1 MAASSS
7 SCCLLLSLP
16 LSCVYSVLRCFRS
29 GGGGR
34 WSGKRLTMIPGGGAA
49 VFSSPPLCRARGL
62 FFSSLSVL
70 SCFSSP
76 SLVLLALAA
85 LMVAGW
91 WGCWWWLGG
100 TMEALVEV
108 QRWLFSSLFCL
119 ALSLSS
125 VSQKTIPRLVSLSF
139 LFLFSSSSFSSP
151 FLPRFCS
158 LLPSALQK
166 ISPPSSCLP
175 LSVRLPFSL
184 FLQNFAPPGV
194 PLFLKKSSPL
204 ASCALPYIYRQPWE
218 RHHTLSKCRAWWR
231 GMAPV
236 QPLQGMAFFSSWWGV
251 WVSCFSIN
259 EGMGC
264 VSS

>member
-1 MAASSS
+1 VVGEAAGRRNDDDSRRWRGCPFFSSS
-7 SCCLLLSLP
+7 
-16 LSCVYSVLRCFRS
+16 VQ
-29 GGGGR
+29 
-34 WSGKRLTMIPGGGAA
+34 
-49 VFSSPPLCRARGL
+49 SPQSL

-85 LMVAGW
+85 LMVGGW

-125 VSQKTIPRLVSLSF
+125 VSQKTIPRLVSLSL

-166 ISPPSSCLP
+166 IYPPSSCLP

-184 FLQNFAPPGV
+184 SPKFFPSPLFV
-194 PLFLKKSSPL
+194 PLFLKKIIPPSFWFCS
-204 ASCALPYIYRQPWE
+204 LPCIYRQPG
-218 RHHTLSKCRAWWR
+218 R
-231 GMAPV
+231 GSPYPV
-236 QPLQGMAFFSSWWGV
+236 QVQGMMAWELQGMV
-251 WVSCFSIN
+251 V
-259 EGMGC
+259 
-264 VSS
+264 